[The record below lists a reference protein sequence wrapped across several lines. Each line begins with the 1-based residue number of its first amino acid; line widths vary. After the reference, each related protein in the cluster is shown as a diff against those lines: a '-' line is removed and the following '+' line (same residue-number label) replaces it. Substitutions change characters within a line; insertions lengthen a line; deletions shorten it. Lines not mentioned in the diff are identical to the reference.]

1 MFLKNFHRSIIIL
14 ILFVSLFYTFNF
26 VADEKKALANVNS
39 NKLNAEVFK
48 TPSCGCCYGY
58 VLFLEREKYNVKQ
71 TDMRSLHSIKQK
83 YNLPV
88 EMQSCH
94 TTIIGKYF
102 IEGHVPLAAI
112 NKLFKEKPEFRSFK
126 PFIETENRIGFG
138 YIGDHREIQIS
149 LLKEKYNN
157 SDYVL
162 TKSRESYTLF
172 YWHKNVG
179 FDSLN
184 FLVKSK
190 NFFILRK
197 KVN

>member
-1 MFLKNFHRSIIIL
+1 MFLKNSHRSIIIL

-83 YNLPV
+83 YNIPV

-112 NKLFKEKPEFRSFK
+112 NKLFKDKPNIDGIAL
-126 PFIETENRIGFG
+126 PGMPIGTPG
-138 YIGDHREIQIS
+138 MPGK
-149 LLKEKYNN
+149 KEEP
-157 SDYVL
+157 YVIYQL
-162 TKSRESYTLF
+162 IDGKFSIFMT
-172 YWHKNVG
+172 
-179 FDSLN
+179 
-184 FLVKSK
+184 
-190 NFFILRK
+190 I
-197 KVN
+197 